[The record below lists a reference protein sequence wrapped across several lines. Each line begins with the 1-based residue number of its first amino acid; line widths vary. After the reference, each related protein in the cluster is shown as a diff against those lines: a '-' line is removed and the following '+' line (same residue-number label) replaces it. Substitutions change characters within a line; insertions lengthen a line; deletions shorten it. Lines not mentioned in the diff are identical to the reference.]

1 MDKEKQI
8 KISNWM
14 GEAISPD
21 SKISPIDQ
29 FRVGIAVMKAIEEIE
44 PIYDKYNAPKKRKS
58 KKDTANLLGDEFARE
73 VFKGMM
79 KFSDL

>member
-1 MDKEKQI
+1 MDKEKQV
-8 KISNWM
+8 KVSDWM
-14 GEAISPD
+14 AKAISPD
-21 SKISPIDQ
+21 SKVSPVDQ
-29 FRVGIAVMKAIEEIE
+29 LRIGVVMLKAIEEIE
-44 PIYDKYNAPKKRKS
+44 PIYDKYNAPKKRKP